1 MYAPLGAQSTV
12 CGGGRYD
19 GLIEEIGGPSTP
31 GIGFAI
37 GMERLLLTLK
47 EQGLLPPVNAKKPV
61 FIVALGDAAR
71 AKAFVLQQDLRA
83 RGFYAEIDL
92 LGRSMKGQMKSA
104 NKLNAEYTVIIG
116 EDELAKGEAQV
127 RNMATKEQI
136 SVPLDGIV
144 AYMETQKKG

>member
-19 GLIEEIGGPSTP
+19 GLIEEVGGPSTP

-47 EQGLLPPVNAKKPV
+47 EQGLLPPVEKKQPV
-61 FIVALGDAAR
+61 FIVALGDAAKTR
-71 AKAFVLQQDLRA
+71 AFELQQQLREKDL
-83 RGFYAEIDL
+83 YAEIDL

-104 NKLNAEYTVIIG
+104 NKLHADYTVIIG
-116 EDELAKGEAQV
+116 ENHLAAGEAQV
-127 RNMATKEQI
+127 RNMASKEQV

-144 AYMETQKKG
+144 AYMETHKKG